1 MAAIAYLKQQCGWS
15 RGVREVLAKYGIDY
29 EERLINEPENFQEM
43 VDKTGQT
50 QQPCVQ
56 LSDNLILA
64 DISGEE
70 LMEYLDENGHDAVD
84 EGDSSVP
91 LDRSCTDAE
100 HAEMQQ
106 MPTGSVDVDLVH
118 RVIDTEVEKPALG
131 ESTQPTTGGSQPH
144 IPIKD
149 TGFYGSR

>member
-1 MAAIAYLKQQCGWS
+1 MSTIAYLKQQCGWS
-15 RGVREVLAKYGIDY
+15 RGVREVLAKYGIEY
-29 EERLINEPENFQEM
+29 EELQIHIPENFQEM

-70 LMEYLDENGHDAVD
+70 LQEYLMEHGHDHVD
-84 EGDSSVP
+84 TDDSVP

-106 MPTGSVDVDLVH
+106 IPTGSVNVDLVH

-149 TGFYGSR
+149 TGFYGDH

>member
-1 MAAIAYLKQQCGWS
+1 MAVIAYLKQQCGWS
-15 RGVREVLAKYGIDY
+15 RGVREVLAKYGIEY
-29 EERLINEPENFQEM
+29 EERQINIPENFQEM
-43 VDKTGQT
+43 VEKTGQSN
-50 QQPCVQ
+50 QPCVQ

-70 LMEYLDENGHDAVD
+70 LMEYFMEHGHDHVDTD
-84 EGDSSVP
+84 EGVP

-100 HAEMQQ
+100 HQAML
-106 MPTGSVDVDLVH
+106 TVDEA
-118 RVIDTEVEKPALG
+118 TN
-131 ESTQPTTGGSQPH
+131 GGSKPH

>member
-1 MAAIAYLKQQCGWS
+1 MSAIAYLKEQCGWS
-15 RGVREVLAKYGIDY
+15 RGVREVLAKYGIEY
-29 EERLINEPENFQEM
+29 EERQIHIPEFMQEM
-43 VDKTGQT
+43 IHKTGQT

-56 LSDNLILA
+56 LTDNLILA

-70 LMEYLDENGHDAVD
+70 LQDYLIENGHDHVD
-84 EGDSSVP
+84 TDDSVP

-100 HAEMQQ
+100 HEAMR
-106 MPTGSVDVDLVH
+106 TTS
-118 RVIDTEVEKPALG
+118 
-131 ESTQPTTGGSQPH
+131 TTGGSQPH